1 MAGDQWEDQ
10 AGRDSR
16 WVTPPTTLPL
26 AAGTTHPHRPAR
38 PIGCRPISRLIK
50 FAHYRQHPR
59 PGRPGLDTS
68 ILGRQPR
75 PRPRNAGRPRLVKGL
90 PRYPPPWPPHP
101 SAPYITGC
109 PAPRPA
115 STGPGRHAYPAGC
128 RCAVFV
134 APPPPLVGVAPACP
148 SDAPAC
154 RRWWSTGASAAS
166 LPPRWSSRRAWQW
179 PSRGFCSS
187 RRLLDAVPFR

>member
-59 PGRPGLDTS
+59 PGRPGLD
-68 ILGRQPR
+68 
-75 PRPRNAGRPRLVKGL
+75 V
-90 PRYPPPWPPHP
+90 HP
-101 SAPYITGC
+101 G
-109 PAPRPA
+109 PAAAAA
-115 STGPGRHAYPAGC
+115 SPQRWQAPAGKG
-128 RCAVFV
+128 ASSL
-134 APPPPLVGVAPACP
+134 PPPLAAPPLRAVHYRLP
-148 SDAPAC
+148 RASPGQHRSGPARLSRGLSL
-154 RRWWSTGASAAS
+154 RRV
-166 LPPRWSSRRAWQW
+166 RRAAAAAGWGGPRLPLRR
-179 PSRGFCSS
+179 PSVSAVVVDRRLRGFAAAPLVVASGMAVAVAG
-187 RRLLDAVPFR
+187 LLL